1 MAAKNARPP
10 PPPQKP
16 APQLE
21 GLHQVRGDDT
31 LHESL
36 NKSYQTP
43 VEPAEAQK
51 GCTKLIEFVIPP
63 VLLHNIVGP
72 AEK

>member
-10 PPPQKP
+10 PPPQRP

-21 GLHQVRGDDT
+21 GLHQVRDGDA

-36 NKSYQTP
+36 NKSYQTH
-43 VEPAEAQK
+43 VEPAEAQL
-51 GCTKLIEFVIPP
+51 GCIKLIEFVIPP
-63 VLLHNIVGP
+63 VLLHNIGP
-72 AEK
+72 AKK